1 MIEALFILLILQFS
15 NYMPNLQGD
24 KPIPGKFNKYV
35 TSNVYILNVVLLL
48 IIYFSVK
55 GIDDQETN
63 LYIKIRNTFAIWLIY
78 LVYIKLTPTFNVIVF
93 MQFLII
99 YLLHEYKTHQLHVEH
114 NEYIDE
120 HIDQVTLVMKV
131 IISITMLIGLF
142 MNPPKVKHFD
152 DLLRSI

>member
-1 MIEALFILLILQFS
+1 MNFFIFYLQ
-15 NYMPNLQGD
+15 
-24 KPIPGKFNKYV
+24 V
-35 TSNVYILNVVLLL
+35 WLLL

-131 IISITMLIGLF
+131 IISITMLI
-142 MNPPKVKHFD
+142 
-152 DLLRSI
+152 